1 MKIFRGKAHDD
12 DTIGCLFVGIYN
24 GHGKLN
30 ILSQLIY
37 VFSVIAVKT
46 FYNLCGN
53 NCFAVLQSISIMN
66 DAEVLIHQ
74 NNTSL
79 INFSN
84 LCRLFDNL
92 LTVVIHQITG
102 GHHQIGDHGP
112 VGLQLID
119 TLGHQL

>member
-1 MKIFRGKAHDD
+1 
-12 DTIGCLFVGIYN
+12 
-24 GHGKLN
+24 
-30 ILSQLIY
+30 
-37 VFSVIAVKT
+37 
-46 FYNLCGN
+46 
-53 NCFAVLQSISIMN
+53 MN